1 MTCPYCH
8 SLPHRPGCPNA
19 PEEKPKG
26 VYECAYCGNMINE
39 GEEFYNIGAEFYHSD
54 CVSEAL
60 SVYDVLEAFG
70 IHEEIAISEG
80 YNE

>member
-1 MTCPYCH
+1 MMCMECH
-8 SLPHRPGCPNA
+8 SYPHRSGCPNA

-39 GEEFYNIGAEFYHSD
+39 GEEFYNIGAECYHSD

-60 SVYDVLEAFG
+60 SVYDVLEFFG
-70 IHEEIAISEG
+70 IHEEIAVG
-80 YNE
+80 DDY